1 MENHIK
7 LVAILNIVY
16 RSLTLIGAI
25 FLAAIAIWFTDIY
38 AFLVE
43 SYAINPHEIPL
54 GLLNI
59 VPIILSLIAVWMVIV
74 SLAGIIGGI
83 GVLNRKEWGRIVL
96 LVVSFFNLIRVPLG
110 TVLGVY
116 GIWVLLNKETI
127 QLFTPFERSVN

>member
-43 SYAINPHEIPL
+43 SCTINPHEIPL

>member
-1 MENHIK
+1 MEHHVK

-25 FLAAIAIWFTDIY
+25 FLAALAIWFTDIY
-38 AFLVE
+38 EFLVE
-43 SYAINPHEIPL
+43 SYTINPHEIPL

-127 QLFTPFERSVN
+127 QLFTPFESRVN